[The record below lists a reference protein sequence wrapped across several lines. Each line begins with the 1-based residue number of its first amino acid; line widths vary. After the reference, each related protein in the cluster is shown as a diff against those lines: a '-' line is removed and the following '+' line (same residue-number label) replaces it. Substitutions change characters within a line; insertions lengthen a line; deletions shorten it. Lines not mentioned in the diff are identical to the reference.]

1 MHCGS
6 SNWSCLLSCP
16 AGATGR
22 SVTFTKAKL
31 WQDYP
36 GVQLNAWKVGAWPDK
51 LHGLHP
57 SEVAGDEEVAL
68 LALTCAM
75 PCRLLNHAE

>member
-1 MHCGS
+1 MHLRSLGLP
-6 SNWSCLLSCP
+6 CLLSCP

-36 GVQLNAWKVGAWPDK
+36 GVQLNAWKVGAWPTEI
-51 LHGLHP
+51 GLAAFVQ
-57 SEVAGDEEVAL
+57 SCRTL
-68 LALTCAM
+68 S
-75 PCRLLNHAE
+75 RLLNC